1 MAGLRAALSGAF
13 STAMGRRPGL
23 SALDLQ
29 AEAALG
35 ALADAQLAG
44 AAVDGLICG
53 YALSAPHIL
62 PAQVLCEHM
71 GLRPDIS
78 FGVQAGGASGCI
90 MVMQAAALVSIG
102 LCRHVLVVAGDS
114 RLSGITRDQAV
125 MALAEVGHPELERPL
140 GMGIPAAYGLVA
152 ARYMHEHGTTVEQL
166 AAVAVAHRQHAIRHP
181 QAHMRTPLSVADVM
195 ASRVISS
202 PLRLLDCCIVSDGGA
217 AVMVSAIETAA
228 ELSAA
233 PVHLLGAAQAQTHAH
248 LVAAPSLTHFACAD
262 TARRALAQA
271 GVGTA
276 DIDVAAIYDSFT
288 ITLVIELESMGF
300 FAPGEAGAAIAAGA
314 LDLGGTLPC
323 NTHGGMLSHGGPGVA
338 GGLAHVVEAVTQ
350 LRHAAGARQVA
361 NARTAFVHG
370 DGGVLST
377 HCSLVLGTG

>member
-1 MAGLRAALSGAF
+1 MAGLRAALSGAH

-71 GLRPDIS
+71 GLHPDIS

-125 MALAEVGHPELERPL
+125 PALAEVGHPELERPL

-152 ARYMHEHGTTVEQL
+152 ARYMHEHGTTAEQL

-181 QAHMRTPLSVADVM
+181 QAHMRTPLRVADVM

-217 AVMVSAIETAA
+217 AVVVSAIETAA
-228 ELSAA
+228 ELPAA

-248 LVAAPSLTHFACAD
+248 LVAARSLTQFACAD

-338 GGLAHVVEAVTQ
+338 GGLAHVVEAVAQ